1 MPDQHNNGEL
11 LVKDAMSGNVIT
23 AKADD
28 IAFDVIKTMVKKE
41 IGAIIVVDDDMF
53 PIGIV
58 TEGDVV
64 RNIVLKGRDAK
75 TAKVS
80 EIMSSPV
87 ITITD
92 DIPLSDAARLMAANH
107 IKKLCI
113 VSLDG
118 RLTGIM
124 TESDVIKHAGYL
136 IKLFQ

>member
-1 MPDQHNNGEL
+1 MSDQHRNGEL

-23 AKADD
+23 AKAGD
-28 IAFDVIKTMVKKE
+28 IALDVVKTMVKKE

-64 RNIVLKGRDAK
+64 RNIVVKGRDAK

-92 DIPLSDAARLMAANH
+92 DIALSDAARLMAANH

-118 RLTGIM
+118 KLKGIM